1 MAKISTYANQASPQL
16 ADKLIGT
23 KVGGN
28 PVDATFN
35 FTLQSLL
42 SLFSQNITLQTVL
55 NAGNTATQN
64 IILTGNITSTR
75 IIPGNIQD
83 DVSSIGALG
92 QVLSK
97 SATGIKWVNLAPF
110 TTPGLA
116 AVTAVDNT
124 TTLDIYANSFYTNT
138 GYGLLDDGTVI
149 GETFQFPS
157 TLSYIDYNGAGF
169 NVWQLPN
176 QSGTIALLSDITGA
190 NDLNSVLTNGNIS
203 QIDAKVGGIF
213 LYNPNVPSGNGYVY
227 ITGDKNRFNF
237 YNNANVNFGNIS
249 QDSLVLIDSVV
260 PSRQFQIKKPATIG
274 ATRTATFQDASG
286 TVAYTS
292 DIPASGY
299 LPQTT
304 ASGTD
309 VYTASV
315 SGVAAYLDGAAYLV
329 RFTNG
334 NTAAATLNINSLG
347 AVPLFENNGGALIG
361 GDILDGSEIL
371 CVYNLS
377 LNIFQCIGTSP
388 NSLFAYV
395 TNADSVAITKGQ
407 PVFAFGGTGDRMTV
421 KRAFN
426 TSDATS
432 AQTIGLV
439 LSSSIAA
446 GQKGII
452 IIQGLLDGL
461 NTLPTSTFSDGD
473 PVYLGATA
481 GQITNVKPYAP
492 NHLVYLGVVTTA
504 SNGSAG
510 RMYVKV
516 QNGYELQELHNVQAQ
531 SPANKDTLYYD
542 NLDNQWKTASI
553 ATILG
558 YAPEQPLTFNS
569 PLSRAVNAVSL
580 PVGNLTE
587 ATSSVLTILGGT
599 GSVVGSGVSIQ
610 VKQATIS
617 QSGFL
622 SSTDWNVFNNKQS
635 TITLTTT
642 GSSGPATFIANA
654 LNIPQYTLNGLLPS
668 QSGQAGKFLYTD
680 GTNASW
686 NNISRSF
693 KLGFNSIGDYAVNNG
708 AGVQNLG
715 VNNLGLFIG
724 FDLTT
729 APYATI
735 SGSNYVFNINLIT
748 HEQFGG
754 IPCSIGVKTIYSSS
768 AGSTFIDTLLIAS
781 YIPQVGTNFALQRV
795 NLSINVPVTYLGQPT
810 DFFKFEVLV
819 NRTGGAGTTSIIG
832 ANILFNNV

>member
-23 KVGGN
+23 KVGGS

-42 SLFSQNITLQTVL
+42 SLFSQNITLQDVL

-64 IILTGNITSTR
+64 IILTGNITSTI

-83 DVSSIGALG
+83 DVSSIGTLG

-97 SATGIKWVNLAPF
+97 STAGIKWVNLAPF

-116 AVTAVDNT
+116 AVTAVGNT

-138 GYGLLDDGTVI
+138 GYGLLDDGTVA
-149 GETFQFPS
+149 GGRFQFLATS
-157 TLSYIDYNGAGF
+157 SEIIYVGAGF
-169 NVWQLPN
+169 NQWILPEN
-176 QSGTIALLSDITGA
+176 SGTIALLSDITGA

-203 QIDAKVGGIF
+203 QIDAYVGGIF
-213 LYNPNVPSGNGYVY
+213 LYNPNVGSGNGYVS

-237 YNNANVNFGNIS
+237 YNNAGDYYANIA

-260 PSRQFQIKKPATIG
+260 PTRQFAIKKPAAIG
-274 ATRTATFQDASG
+274 GNRTATFQDADG

-292 DIPASGY
+292 DIPTSGY

-315 SGVAAYLDGAAYLV
+315 SGVTAYLDGDAYLV

-334 NTAAATLNINSLG
+334 NTTAATLNINSLG
-347 AVPLFENNGGALIG
+347 AVPLFENNGGELIG
-361 GDILDGSEIL
+361 GDILNGSEIL

-421 KRAFN
+421 KLAFN

-432 AQTIGLV
+432 SQTIGLV

-446 GQKGII
+446 GQNGII

-461 NTLPTSTFSDGD
+461 STLPTSTFADGD
-473 PVYLGATA
+473 AVYLGATA
-481 GQITNVKPYAP
+481 GEITNVKPYAP
-492 NHLVYLGVVTTA
+492 NHSVYLGVVTTA
-504 SNGSAG
+504 NNGSAG

-516 QNGYELQELHNVQAQ
+516 QNGYELDELHNVQAQ
-531 SPANKDTLYYD
+531 SPANRDTLYFD

-553 ATILG
+553 DAILG
-558 YAPEQPLTFNS
+558 YPPEQPLAFSS
-569 PLSRAVNAVSL
+569 PLSRVSNTVSL

-642 GSSGPATFIANA
+642 GASGPATFIANA
-654 LNIPQYTLNGLLPS
+654 LNIPQYTLDGLLPS
-668 QSGQAGKFLYTD
+668 QSGQSGKYLVTN
-680 GTNASW
+680 GTSTAWS
-686 NNISRSF
+686 NIIRDF

-708 AGVQNLG
+708 SGIQNLG
-715 VNNLGLFIG
+715 VNNLGLFTS
-724 FDLTT
+724 FNLTT
-729 APYATI
+729 APFANVV
-735 SGSNYVFNINLIT
+735 GSDYVFKINLIT

-754 IPCSIGVKTIYSSS
+754 IPVTIGVKTIYSSS
-768 AGSTFIDTLLIAS
+768 AGSTFVDTLNVAT
-781 YIPQVGTNFALQRV
+781 YVPQVGTNFALQFTD
-795 NLSINVPVTYLGQPT
+795 IIATVPVTYLGQPT

-819 NRTGGAGTTSIIG
+819 ERTGGAGTTSIIG
-832 ANILFNNV
+832 ANMLFNP